1 MGKISNN
8 DIHITR
14 HPVDGFTLSYISD
27 SNRYFK
33 QRYIG
38 YTVREAKKRFINYV
52 HNLGGLPC
60 KKA

>member
-1 MGKISNN
+1 MERITNN

-27 SNRYFK
+27 SNKYFK

-38 YTVREAKKRFINYV
+38 YSIREAKKRFKNYIKEEEA
-52 HNLGGLPC
+52 
-60 KKA
+60 KKCF